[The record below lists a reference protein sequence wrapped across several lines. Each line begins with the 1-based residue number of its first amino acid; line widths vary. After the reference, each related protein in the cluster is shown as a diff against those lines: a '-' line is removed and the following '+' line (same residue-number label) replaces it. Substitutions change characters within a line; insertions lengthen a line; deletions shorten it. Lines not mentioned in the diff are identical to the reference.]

1 MDNRYYK
8 QDKPDTPL
16 YLSNGQ
22 HLVFPTTDGITG
34 YLATNDNFLVGE
46 INTAINKC
54 MGGVA
59 VCTKDEYKEY
69 LKKKSSGR
77 TPQKKWRE
85 EIKAGYAMDSSLPPQ
100 LEGDAQPAASPESG
114 SEPEAGVPDTLEKNI
129 GKFRKADK

>member
-1 MDNRYYK
+1 MSNRYYK
-8 QDKPDTPL
+8 QCRPDTPL

-22 HLVFPTTDGITG
+22 HLVFPTTDGVTG
-34 YLATNDNFLVGE
+34 YLVTNDDYLVGE

-54 MGGVA
+54 KGGVA
-59 VCTKDEYKEY
+59 VCTKEEYKEY

-85 EIKAGYAMDSSLPPQ
+85 EIKAGTSSDPSKPPRF
-100 LEGDAQPAASPESG
+100 EDAQPAASPESG
-114 SEPEAGVPDTLEKNI
+114 SEPEAGVPDTLEQNI